1 MKNGK
6 VIMAGKTNKTVQ
18 PTRSVRLRLVE
29 IAQTESENKRKSRK
43 FKSNRKVKNLANE
56 NFEKSA
62 PKFPDDTKGTV
73 FESGF

>member
-1 MKNGK
+1 
-6 VIMAGKTNKTVQ
+6 MAGKTNKTVQ

-43 FKSNRKVKNLANE
+43 FKSNRKVKNSANE

-62 PKFPDDTKGTV
+62 PKSPDDTKGTI
-73 FESGF
+73 FENGF